1 MHLGAHNI
9 LVAMDVEFEPKLTAG
24 EIASAVDRLEAVI
37 RHSLPD
43 ARHIYIEADSI
54 RSAARE
60 RPAHPPGGR

>member
-1 MHLGAHNI
+1 
-9 LVAMDVEFEPKLTAG
+9 LTAG